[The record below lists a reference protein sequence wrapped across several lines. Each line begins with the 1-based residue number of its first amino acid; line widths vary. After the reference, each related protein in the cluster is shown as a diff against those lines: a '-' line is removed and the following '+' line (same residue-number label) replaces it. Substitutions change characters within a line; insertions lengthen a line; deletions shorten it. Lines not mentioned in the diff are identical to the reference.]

1 MLLHR
6 QCLVHIVFEM
16 AASSCSTKS
25 LITHAVDHEVVLTPK
40 VFCCIGSSSMLFHS
54 HLSNQLTNPCKTTDD
69 DPKSQLRQNQLIE
82 AQIDKE
88 RQLQKRM
95 LKILLLGGPGSGK
108 STIFKQMKILHMNG
122 FSDADYVN
130 FRYLVHSNVVQA
142 VTQLLKAAEQFN
154 YTPDDNEKLM
164 QALEFFRVYKEQ
176 VRPSEIELSYEL
188 SRAISLIYNSQF
200 IQSTLLRKDEVE
212 LLDSAQYFLDDLERI
227 SVSDYR
233 ANEMDVIR
241 ARVPTSGINEIEF
254 SYKHVIL
261 RMVDVGG
268 QRSEQ
273 RKWIHCF
280 DNVSGVLFIAEISAY
295 NLIEDDGE
303 TRKNR
308 LKYSMHLFKRVANN
322 RCFGKKTAMILFL
335 NKIDV
340 FKRKILTTPIGVCFK
355 EYKGAQLF
363 EESAQYIQDRF
374 QRLVGSEIQQ
384 EKPLYVHF
392 TNAIDTRNI
401 DRVFESCIDVVFKIS
416 MEKVGFM

>member
-1 MLLHR
+1 LAV
-6 QCLVHIVFEM
+6 QFCKG
-16 AASSCSTKS
+16 SCSYRPLK
-25 LITHAVDHEVVLTPK
+25 
-40 VFCCIGSSSMLFHS
+40 
-54 HLSNQLTNPCKTTDD
+54 
-69 DPKSQLRQNQLIE
+69 
-82 AQIDKE
+82 KE
-88 RQLQKRM
+88 
-95 LKILLLGGPGSGK
+95 ILL
-108 STIFKQMKILHMNG
+108 KQIGFGVSEITSSFRILHMNG

-254 SYKHVIL
+254 SYKHCAF

-303 TRKNR
+303 TRKVDNR

>member
-1 MLLHR
+1 MWVSLTSLN
-6 QCLVHIVFEM
+6 VIDTHIVMPFKTAEDD
-16 AASSCSTKS
+16 TK
-25 LITHAVDHEVVLTPK
+25 L
-40 VFCCIGSSSMLFHS
+40 
-54 HLSNQLTNPCKTTDD
+54 QW
-69 DPKSQLRQNQLIE
+69 RQNQLIE
-82 AQIDKE
+82 AQIDKD
-88 RQLQKRM
+88 RQLQKKT

-122 FSDADYVN
+122 FTDTDYVN
-130 FRYLVHSNVVQA
+130 FRYLIHSNVVQA
-142 VTQLLKAAEQFN
+142 INQLLKAAELFN
-154 YTPDDNEKLM
+154 YTPDDKERLK

-176 VRPSEIELSYEL
+176 VRPSEIELSLEL
-188 SRAISLIYNSQF
+188 TRAISIIYNSQF
-200 IQSTLLRKDEVE
+200 IKRLEHAASRT
-212 LLDSAQYFLDDLERI
+212 SASLIFEPRHRCFLDDLERI
-227 SVSDYR
+227 SGSEYR

-254 SYKHVIL
+254 PYKHVVL

-280 DNVSGVLFIAEISAY
+280 DNVSGVLFIADISSY
-295 NLIEDDGE
+295 NLMEDDGE

-322 RCFGKKTAMILFL
+322 RCFGKKTAMVLFL

-340 FKRKILTTPIGVCFK
+340 FKRKLKTLSLEFCFK
-355 EYKGAQLF
+355 DYKGGQVF
-363 EESAQYIQDRF
+363 EESAQYVQDRF
-374 QRLVGSEIQQ
+374 QRLVSSEIQH

-392 TNAIDTRNI
+392 TNATDTRNI

>member
-1 MLLHR
+1 MP
-6 QCLVHIVFEM
+6 VTD
-16 AASSCSTKS
+16 AAKPARVSASHFS
-25 LITHAVDHEVVLTPK
+25 LK
-40 VFCCIGSSSMLFHS
+40 VFCCVGSSSMLFHTES
-54 HLSNQLTNPCKTTDD
+54 SNTIQNPDANQRTQ
-69 DPKSQLRQNQLIE
+69 SRQNQIID
-82 AQIDKE
+82 AQIEKD
-88 RQLQKRM
+88 RQLQKKT

-122 FSDADYVN
+122 FTDADYVN

-142 VTQLLKAAEQFN
+142 ITQLLRAAEQFE
-154 YTPDDNEKLM
+154 YSPDDCDKLK
-164 QALEFFRVYKEQ
+164 QALDFFRVYKEQ
-176 VRPSEIELSYEL
+176 VRPSEVELSLEL
-188 SRAISLIYNSQF
+188 SRAISIIYNSQF
-200 IQSTLLRKDEVE
+200 IKSTLLRKDEIE
-212 LLDSAQYFLDDLERI
+212 LLDSAEYFLNDLERI
-227 SVSDYR
+227 SGTDYR

-303 TRKNR
+303 VRKNR

-335 NKIDV
+335 NKIDI
-340 FKRKILTTPIGVCFK
+340 FKRKLLTTSIKTCFK
-355 EYKGAQLF
+355 DYKGAQVF
-363 EESAQYIQDRF
+363 EESAQYVKDRF
-374 QRLVGSEIQQ
+374 QRLVSSEIQY

-392 TNAIDTRNI
+392 TNATDTRNI
-401 DRVFESCIDVVFKIS
+401 DRVFESCLDVVFKIS